1 MCCGIRLLTS
11 DVAIRKMTVLAI
23 ETRDELLSLRHSH
36 FVLQSFHIFCD
47 KFGSMRSTIQ
57 LDAGVLVGGN
67 LFNTSL
73 Q

>member
-1 MCCGIRLLTS
+1 
-11 DVAIRKMTVLAI
+11 MTVLAI
-23 ETRDELLSLRHSH
+23 ETRDELLALRHSH

-73 Q
+73 HRTENTRVKHTYESFL